1 MNSLAKYPIA
11 FLAAALGASA
21 VLAQDSDVQLDVQ
34 GDSRAID
41 VLKAMSAYTASLDRL
56 IIRGE
61 SFSDAELGE
70 GLIVSNAS
78 EVTVTIDRPASMLL
92 DNFDGLEHKKIFFD
106 DGLLTVFRSAR
117 GFYAQANVPKEIE
130 AAMEFALDELGV
142 EAPLM
147 DLIYRD
153 PLAQLVSTE
162 STVMY
167 LTDKARVD
175 GTDCHH
181 IVIRYPEI
189 DLQLWVE
196 EGDRPVARRITIT
209 HKWSGGAPRFTA
221 NLSWESEPR
230 IDQGIFEFQAP
241 EGSRNIGFAT
251 DRSAN

>member
-1 MNSLAKYPIA
+1 MNPLAKFPIA
-11 FLAAALGASA
+11 ILAAVLGASA

-34 GDSRAID
+34 GDARAID
-41 VLKAMSAYTASLDRL
+41 VLKAMSAYTSTLDRL
-56 IIRGE
+56 IIRGK
-61 SFSDAELGE
+61 SFSDAGLDA

-78 EVTVTIDRPASMLL
+78 EVTVTIDRPASMLV
-92 DNFDGLEHKKIFFD
+92 DNFDGVEHKKIFFD

-130 AAMEFALDELGV
+130 AAMEFALDELGI

-196 EGDRPVARRITIT
+196 EGDRPVPRRLTIT

-221 NLSWESEPR
+221 NLSWEAEPR
-230 IDQGIFEFQAP
+230 IEKNTFEFQAP

-251 DRSAN
+251 DTSTN